1 MAFSGFVFL
10 DTETTG
16 IRPSSN
22 AILEIGIVLVD
33 ADYNEIDSRH
43 WITKTPGSNGVLQD
57 LYRSSDRNDEYVQ
70 NMHLTS
76 GLKEDFEAARIKTPN
91 FYVNAITSW
100 LSEHDA
106 TGMPMCG
113 NTISFDRNFLRV
125 HYPEIDDA
133 FHYRSIDV
141 SSIREFYNTRYPAVA
156 ESVKQKVQEVMGI
169 KDTQHRT
176 ISDCRWSME
185 TLRAFD
191 ELSMGQVNHDRQG

>member
-16 IRPSSN
+16 IKPANNS
-22 AILEIGIVLVD
+22 ILEIGIVLVD
-33 ADYNEIDSRH
+33 AGYNELDSKY
-43 WITKTPGSNGVLQD
+43 WITRTPDSIYGMD
-57 LYRSSDRNDEYVQ
+57 RLYSSASRDDEYVQ
-70 NMHLTS
+70 NMHIKS
-76 GLKEDFEAARIKTPN
+76 GLRGEFEGARNGTPDYWEN
-91 FYVNAITSW
+91 EIIQW
-100 LSEHDA
+100 LTERDA
-106 TGMPMCG
+106 DGMPMCG
-113 NTISFDRNFLRV
+113 NTISFDRNFLNY
-125 HYPEIDDA
+125 HYPRINDL

-156 ESVKQKVQEVMGI
+156 EQVKEKVQEIMGV

-191 ELSMGQVNHDRQG
+191 ELSMGQVRLDR